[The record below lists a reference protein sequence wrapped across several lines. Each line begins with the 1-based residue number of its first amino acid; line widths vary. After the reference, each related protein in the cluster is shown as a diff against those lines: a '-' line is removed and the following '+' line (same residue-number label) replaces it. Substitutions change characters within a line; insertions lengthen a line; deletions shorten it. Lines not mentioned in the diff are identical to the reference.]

1 MPKQSKARLRRIQAL
16 RRRTRFNALDL
27 SEELEDVCREAFP
40 CASEELIEFV
50 TTLAFW
56 TASSVDDSSVLIS
69 QVNHKEV

>member
-16 RRRTRFNALDL
+16 RRRTRFNALVL
-27 SEELEDVCREAFP
+27 REELEDVCREAFR
-40 CASEELIEFV
+40 CALEELIEFV

-56 TASSVDDSSVLIS
+56 TASSVDDSFVLIS